1 MKLRLLAIGA
11 RSPGWVAEGYAEYA
25 RRMPATL
32 PIELV
37 EIAPASRK
45 GASTERLLAR
55 EGERMLSRIGR
66 DDTVVALAV
75 DGRSLSTEELSD
87 KLDDWRQRG
96 VDVCFLIG
104 GADGLAPAALA
115 RADEV
120 LSLST
125 LTLPHQLIR
134 ILFTEQLY
142 RAWTLLQG
150 HPYHR
155 G

>member
-1 MKLRLLAIGA
+1 
-11 RSPGWVAEGYAEYA
+11 
-25 RRMPATL
+25 
-32 PIELV
+32 
-37 EIAPASRK
+37 
-45 GASTERLLAR
+45 
-55 EGERMLSRIGR
+55 MLSRIGR

-75 DGRSLSTEELSD
+75 SGRSLSTEELSD
-87 KLDDWRQRG
+87 KLDEWRQRG
-96 VDVCFLIG
+96 RDVCFLIG

-115 RADEV
+115 RAEAV
-120 LSLST
+120 LSLSA
-125 LTLPHQLIR
+125 LTFPHQLVR